1 MTPRIP
7 VPVYDG
13 GADRGTRSDRADYL
27 EPMAERWPGG
37 DLLQL
42 VDWLAVDRSPRWQK
56 RLKPKEKP
64 TDPDQWFTYCDHY
77 AADLIEQACGQQLI
91 SAWVWWTDA
100 ALRRLLRGETVP
112 VVYGDTVREHGARGL
127 HDWMRADGEAFGWHR
142 VHTDAALVEQLND
155 RQTIGLILTPSHVAV
170 ALPDIVANIPGTAPL
185 QTQAGSRNVRLWRQD
200 DWYRRN
206 AETIRV
212 WLEPSL
218 LVNVKRPGKV

>member
-7 VPVYDG
+7 IPLYDG
-13 GADRGTRSDRADYL
+13 GPDRGTRANRADYL

-42 VDWLAVDRSPRWQK
+42 VDWLAVDRSQRWQK
-56 RLKPKEKP
+56 RERADG
-64 TDPDQWFTYCDHY
+64 TFATYCDHY
-77 AADLIEQACGQQLI
+77 AADLIEQACGRQLI

-112 VVYGDTVREHGARGL
+112 VVYGETVREHGARGL
-127 HDWMRADGEAFGWHR
+127 HDWMRTDGQAYGWHR
-142 VHTDAALVEQLND
+142 VHTDAALREQLND

-170 ALPDIVANIPGTAPL
+170 ALPDVVANIPGTAPL

-206 AETIRV
+206 AETLRV
-212 WLEPSL
+212 WLDPHL
-218 LVNVKRPGKV
+218 LANVKRPGKV